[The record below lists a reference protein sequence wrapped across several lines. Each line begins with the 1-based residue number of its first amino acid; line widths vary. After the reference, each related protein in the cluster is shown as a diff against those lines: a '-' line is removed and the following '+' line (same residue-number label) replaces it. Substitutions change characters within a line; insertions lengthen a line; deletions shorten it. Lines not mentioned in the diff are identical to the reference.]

1 MYLHSIYNSIM
12 LNNYYNMI
20 GGKIKRCPKGSRKNK
35 KTNKC
40 EKQNDNLKKKCLELF
55 KNIS

>member
-40 EKQNDNLKKKCLELF
+40 EKQNDNLKKKKKL
-55 KNIS
+55 KKTRI